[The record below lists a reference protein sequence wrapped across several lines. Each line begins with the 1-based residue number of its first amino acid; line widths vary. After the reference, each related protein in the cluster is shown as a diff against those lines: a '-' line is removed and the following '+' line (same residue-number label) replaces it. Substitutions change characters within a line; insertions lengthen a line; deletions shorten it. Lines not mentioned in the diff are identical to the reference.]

1 MNPNSYINKISK
13 RQDIQTYRG
22 VAVIC
27 VMLYHLDPIIFSTG
41 YLGVD
46 IFFVISGYVISNL
59 VYSQLSQKKFSL
71 KRFYLQRLKRIVPSL
86 VSFIFFVQILIY
98 FILDHQFI
106 YQTSR
111 GNLFSLFFISN
122 VYFSQI
128 SDYFSNSTSK
138 DLIINL
144 WSLSVEEQFY
154 FVFPII
160 AIFTKRISLK
170 MKSFIIAVMFAISLI
185 FLSDELYS
193 SVALLKKL
201 FFTYDNYLFYSPFT
215 RAWQFLLGIL
225 AMFLNQ
231 FFTKNKDKKSNISL
245 ALWMYI
251 SLVLII
257 SIETIYV
264 NKEIKLFISMLL
276 IFFLLVFNFEIKYGR
291 IISFIL
297 FTGNI
302 SYSLYLFHQPLFAS
316 IRNYN
321 FYSLKEIS
329 LNLSWDNF
337 LTIFTTL
344 CIVYA
349 ISFINYKYIEN
360 KYRSREHTELKKF
373 LPLSLIS
380 VIGISLIFLGIY
392 SNGYSFRNNDVKTF
406 SSTSTNEFLPG
417 TNYISVKNIQCIDR
431 DSINEI
437 CSFGSS
443 PSNKNIYIFGDSIMS
458 SLVSGFTDDNLLNDY
473 KIHEFTRGGCP
484 LLLDY
489 CGFNDTSIKYQ
500 ETQMISNSL
509 IILGG
514 DYLKLLENK
523 KFESQFYETL
533 KLFSKNNNQI
543 FVFGTFPNPGI
554 NIRMFYLLNKEYP
567 DLENVTS
574 KDFYNKLEKII
585 NELGLENVKYIDSSL
600 IFCNKVKCNFY
611 SKDSYYFLDH
621 VHFSYFGAQ
630 EVSSYFIAE
639 YLESVEYFFNKN

>member
-1 MNPNSYINKISK
+1 MNPNSYIKKISK
-13 RQDIQTYRG
+13 RLDIQTYRG

-27 VMLYHLDPIIFSTG
+27 VMLYHLDPIMFSTG

-46 IFFVISGYVISNL
+46 IFFVISGFVISNL
-59 VYSQLSQKKFSL
+59 VYSQLSQKIFSL

-160 AIFTKRISLK
+160 AICTKRVSLK
-170 MKSFIIAVMFAISLI
+170 MKSFIIVLTLAISLI
-185 FLSDELYS
+185 FLSNELYS
-193 SVALLKKL
+193 SVTILKKL

-231 FFTKNKDKKSNISL
+231 HFTKNKDKKSNISL
-245 ALWMYI
+245 TLWMYI

-257 SIETIYV
+257 SIETIYISR
-264 NKEIKLFISMLL
+264 EIKLFISMLL

-291 IISFIL
+291 ITSFIL

-321 FYSLKEIS
+321 FYSLKELS
-329 LNLSWDNF
+329 LKSSWDNS
-337 LTIFTTL
+337 LTILTTL

-349 ISFINYKYIEN
+349 ISFLNYKYIEK
-360 KYRSREHTELKKF
+360 KYRSRDQIEFKKF

-380 VIGISLIFLGIY
+380 VIAISLIFLGIY

-406 SSTSTNEFLPG
+406 SSISLNEFLPG
-417 TNYISVKNIQCIDR
+417 TNYISVNNIQCIDR

-443 PSNKNIYIFGDSIMS
+443 SSNKNIYIFGDSIMS
-458 SLVSGFTDDNLLNDY
+458 SLVSGFTDDNLLNEY

-489 CGFNDTSIKYQ
+489 CGFNNTSIKYQ
-500 ETQMISNSL
+500 ETQMIANSL

-523 KFESQFYETL
+523 DFENQFYETL
-533 KLFSKNNNQI
+533 KLFSKNNNEI

-574 KDFYNKLEKII
+574 EDFNNKLEKII
-585 NELGLENVKYIDSSL
+585 NELSLENVKYIDSSL
-600 IFCNKVKCNFY
+600 IFCNKIKCNFY

-630 EVSSYFIAE
+630 EISSYFITE
-639 YLESVEYFFNKN
+639 YLESVEYFFNKQ